1 MHIFKY
7 KHLYICISIHKYV
20 YASIVSSSRT
30 TDCFCRV
37 PDKNYFRWGWPDD
50 ICCSCS
56 LLTLYKSNMQMSKCS
71 NVPMKH
77 YCRYKFG
84 FIWFYGS
91 WIFFFL
97 LALTKQNY
105 KTVLLFVWYSQW
117 VVWQTWFLGNHLQI
131 PGVVCDR
138 YVFLC
143 LSSFLKML
151 YFLSEYGWPQ
161 RPGIELYSA
170 KLYANF
176 WALIVVIPT
185 FINNLFLSKGVGIA

>member
-1 MHIFKY
+1 MG
-7 KHLYICISIHKYV
+7 C
-20 YASIVSSSRT
+20 
-30 TDCFCRV
+30 
-37 PDKNYFRWGWPDD
+37 
-50 ICCSCS
+50 
-56 LLTLYKSNMQMSKCS
+56 
-71 NVPMKH
+71 
-77 YCRYKFG
+77 
-84 FIWFYGS
+84 
-91 WIFFFL
+91 
-97 LALTKQNY
+97 
-105 KTVLLFVWYSQW
+105 
-117 VVWQTWFLGNHLQI
+117 TWFLGNHLQI